1 MKVLVLIVGL
11 ILSTLAVAQDYP
23 KMAEKFQQQYKDKE
37 AIVLHSNIRYEYVKD
52 AKTGAKITVQSN
64 EKLLSL
70 RYNSSIYRMQ
80 YYDQNSQVEKFFAES
95 SLKQKVA
102 DYSKLCGSY
111 TQDGLF
117 YDDSKFCT
125 VALKL
130 KERGEVWD
138 VTNVKKINDVKYLT
152 SVYFSEQLPV
162 QEKKISFVV
171 PTDIAIEIKEFN
183 ADHFSITKTEK
194 LEANQKII
202 EYTVKDLAGWEKNS
216 FDRGIQFSQP
226 HLLILVKSMMVGD
239 KKVNVLSTP
248 QDLYAW
254 YRSLTSQLKP
264 NRQALTPTVNELTK
278 GKPSDEEKVKAIYY
292 WVQDNIRYIAF
303 EDGIAAFKPDEAHAV
318 FEKRYGDCKG
328 MANLMKEMLIVAGYD
343 ARLTWIGTRRILYDQ
358 TIPSLA
364 VNNHMICTLLLNGKK
379 YFLDATEKYIPFGQN
394 AQRILDR
401 PVMIEDGDK
410 FIADKI
416 TETEKNRDVDFRN
429 IKAFIQG
436 DDLQG
441 KYVIN
446 LKGEAKKNFLYE
458 YNYTKND
465 LKDEFMDDFISHGN
479 KNVKTSN
486 LKLPDLKERSGPL
499 DLECD
504 LVYAGAVSSFNNEYY
519 IDIDPAKNFSNWT
532 IEETRQSDVDFGE
545 RIYKKTSVELQ
556 IPKGYTVAHLPE
568 QITVNEPEFSFNI
581 HYKVA
586 GNNIVYT
593 KELKIP
599 EGIINKD
606 AFPRWNKAVKRLG
619 EAYENQIVLK
629 SK

>member
-1 MKVLVLIVGL
+1 MKILIFLGL
-11 ILSTLAVAQDYP
+11 TLSTLAVAQDYP
-23 KMAEKFQQQYKDKE
+23 KLAEKYQQQYKDKE
-37 AIVLHSNIRYEYVKD
+37 AVVLQSNIRYEYVKD
-52 AKTGAKITVQSN
+52 AKVGAKITVSTN

-70 RYNSSIYRMQ
+70 RYNSSIYRTQ
-80 YYDQNSQVEKFFAES
+80 YYDQNSRVEKFFAES
-95 SLKQKVA
+95 NLKQKVA

-138 VTNVKKINDVKYLT
+138 VTNVKKIDDVKYLT
-152 SVYFSEQLPV
+152 SVYFSENLPV

-171 PTDIAIEIKEFN
+171 PAEVTLDIKEFN
-183 ADHFSITKTEK
+183 LDRFSITKSEK
-194 LEANQKII
+194 TEANQKII
-202 EYTVKDLAGWEKNS
+202 EYVVKDLRGLEKDS
-216 FDRGIQFSQP
+216 YDRGMQFSEP
-226 HLLILVKSMMVGD
+226 HLLILVKSMMVAD
-239 KKVNVLSTP
+239 KKVNVLATP

-254 YRSLTSQLKP
+254 YSSLTRQLKP
-264 NRQALTPTVNELTK
+264 NTQIFAPTVKELIKDKTT
-278 GKPSDEEKVKAIYY
+278 DEEKVKAIYY
-292 WVQDNIRYIAF
+292 WVQDNVRYIAF

-328 MANLMKEMLIVAGYD
+328 MANLMKEMLKVAGYD

-358 TIPSLA
+358 SIPSLA

-379 YFLDATEKYIPFGQN
+379 FYLDATEKYIPFGQN

-416 TETEKNRDVDFRN
+416 TETEKNRDIDSRK
-429 IKAFIQG
+429 IKASIQG
-436 DDLQG
+436 EDLRG

-465 LKDEFMDDFISHGN
+465 RKDEFMEDFISHGN

-486 LKLPDLKERSGPL
+486 LKMPDLKERGGPL

-504 LVYAGAVSSFNNEYY
+504 MLYTGAVSSFNNEYY
-519 IDIDPAKNFSNWT
+519 IDIDPAKNFKDW
-532 IEETRQSDVDFGE
+532 IIADTRQSDIDFGE

-556 IPKGYTVAHLPE
+556 IPTGFTVAHLPE
-568 QITVNEPEFSFNI
+568 QITVSEPEFSFNI
-581 HYKVA
+581 QYKLA
-586 GNNIVYT
+586 GNNIIYT

-599 EGIINKD
+599 EGIINKN
-606 AFPRWNKAVKRLG
+606 AFPRWNKAVKQLAT
-619 EAYENQIVLK
+619 AYENQIILK